1 MATRYK
7 RLWQA
12 AGLLAIMVVPLACQ
26 DALNPDFLAL
36 MGETSS
42 ALPEPGRSVVLLF
55 VNQTAYPARISFTPV
70 PRTGTSDQLVV
81 GLMSQ
86 IYFPLVF
93 ECGVPQITIDGGE
106 VLVDGNWASAT
117 FPGGPLDEGVDYI
130 CGAVIKIFIYPWVD
144 DSGNPIWDIASET
157 VLD

>member
-1 MATRYK
+1 MTTRYK

-42 ALPEPGRSVVLLF
+42 ALPEPGSSVVLLF
-55 VNQTAYPARISFTPV
+55 VNQTAYPAAIDFTPV
-70 PRTGTSDQLVV
+70 PRTGTSDALRV
-81 GLMSQ
+81 GMMSQ
-86 IYFPLVF
+86 VYFPLVF
-93 ECGVPQITIDGGE
+93 ECGIPQITIDGGE
-106 VLVDGNWASAT
+106 VFLPSGAASAT
-117 FPGGPLDEGVDYI
+117 FPGGPLDEGVDYV
-130 CGAVIKIFIYPWVD
+130 CGAMIKIFIYPWVD
-144 DSGNPIWDIASET
+144 DSGTPIWEISSET